1 LVDSGVYAGNT
12 AEHMLV
18 GNEFIFVGGF
28 TLVFEALQVLF
39 IAAFIHWCRTF
50 DYIDQIP
57 SAFWNALFEFHR
69 SICDQTIETS
79 VLLFPIEEK
88 KQDKL

>member
-1 LVDSGVYAGNT
+1 MCGLLVDSGVYAGNT

-18 GNEFIFVGGF
+18 GNEFIFVVGF

-50 DYIDQIP
+50 ENNLQL
-57 SAFWNALFEFHR
+57 NN
-69 SICDQTIETS
+69 
-79 VLLFPIEEK
+79 
-88 KQDKL
+88 